1 MQYGLASI
9 CVLVAQSYPT
19 LSKSMD
25 FSLPDSS
32 VHGIL
37 QVRILNWVAIPF
49 SRGLSQ
55 PRDWPLVFHIA
66 GRFFTVWATRESWPG
81 EQVIL
86 WVKYASVCRGFLQY
100 LEIVNTRKAW
110 KNSICYRQGVGC
122 CKERALQDQ
131 QIPTTDHTNFWK
143 YSVMSV
149 MGNDPFCFFPNSS
162 HSDEGAVKRQ
172 AVKVPWEFGRRA
184 LVLSMLPTW
193 GHWLMSLNH
202 RFILCVLRWLTR
214 PAACSTFFCFMPC
227 NTPCK
232 RDHRLYLCQVEQTFL
247 LLPQSEAHRHPLFH
261 DSRVVSP
268 CHSAQ
273 TSKPLGSSPIS
284 LSTSDCCLITSTS

>member
-1 MQYGLASI
+1 
-9 CVLVAQSYPT
+9 
-19 LSKSMD
+19 MD
-25 FSLPDSS
+25 FSLPGSS

-55 PRDWPLVFHIA
+55 PRDWPLVSHIA

-86 WVKYASVCRGFLQY
+86 WVNYASVCRGFLQY
-100 LEIVNTRKAW
+100 LETVNARRVW

-131 QIPTTDHTNFWK
+131 QIPADHTNFWK
-143 YSVMSV
+143 DSVMSV

-184 LVLSMLPTW
+184 LVLSMCLHEDTDWRRSTIGLSCVCWDDSHVLP
-193 GHWLMSLNH
+193 
-202 RFILCVLRWLTR
+202 
-214 PAACSTFFCFMPC
+214 PAQHFS
-227 NTPCK
+227 
-232 RDHRLYLCQVEQTFL
+232 
-247 LLPQSEAHRHPLFH
+247 
-261 DSRVVSP
+261 VS
-268 CHSAQ
+268 CHV
-273 TSKPLGSSPIS
+273 TLHVKEITDCIS
-284 LSTSDCCLITSTS
+284 VK